1 MLLQAISWENCLVN
15 IIMQTN
21 PGKKREVEDS
31 LGREI

>member
-21 PGKKREVEDS
+21 SGKKEEDG
-31 LGREI
+31 LGSEI